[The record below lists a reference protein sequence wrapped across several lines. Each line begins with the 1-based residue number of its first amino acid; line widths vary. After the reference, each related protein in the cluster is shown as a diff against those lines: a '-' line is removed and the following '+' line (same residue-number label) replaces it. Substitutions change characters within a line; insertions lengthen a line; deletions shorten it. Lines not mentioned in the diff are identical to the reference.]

1 MISEPDI
8 ADAKDRLR
16 QTVRERRRMVTP
28 EQAARAGRDLA
39 QGFALHCTIP
49 AKSKVSGYWPSRY
62 EIDPR
67 PLMEMLSSQGHRIC
81 LPVVVERDQP
91 LIFRAYRAREPL
103 VKGNGAM
110 VPDPAAPEFEPD
122 VLLVPLVAFDRQGG
136 RLGQGAGYYDR
147 TLEKLRQH
155 RAVQAIGIA
164 YALQEVDAVPLA
176 DYDQSLDGVLT
187 ESGYFPKG

>member
-1 MISEPDI
+1 MIQEPDI
-8 ADAKDRLR
+8 ADVKDRLR
-16 QTVRERRRMVTP
+16 HAVRERRRQVTP
-28 EQAARAGRDLA
+28 EQAAKAGRDLA
-39 QGFALHCTIP
+39 QGFARHCVIP
-49 AKSKVSGYWPSRY
+49 AKSKVSAYWPSRY

-67 PLMEMLSSQGHRIC
+67 PLMEMLSEAGHQIC

-91 LIFRAYRAREPL
+91 LIFRVYRAGDAL
-103 VKGNGAM
+103 VRGNGAM
-110 VPDPAAPEFEPD
+110 VPDPSALEIEPN

-147 TLEKLRQH
+147 TLERLRE
-155 RAVQAIGIA
+155 RGAVQAIGIA

-187 ESGYFPKG
+187 ESGYFPRG

>member
-8 ADAKDRLR
+8 ADVKDRLR
-16 QTVRERRRMVTP
+16 QSVRERRRLVTP
-28 EQAARAGRDLA
+28 EQAQKAGIDLA
-39 QGFALHCTIP
+39 QGFAKHCTIP
-49 AKSKVSGYWPSRY
+49 PKSTVSAYWPSRY

-67 PLMEMLSSQGHRIC
+67 PLMAMLSGQGHRIC

-110 VPDPAAPEFEPD
+110 VPDPAAPELEPD

-147 TLEKLRQH
+147 TLEKLRTR

-187 ESGYFPKG
+187 EQGYFPRG

>member
-8 ADAKDRLR
+8 ADVKDRLR
-16 QTVRERRRMVTP
+16 QAVRERRRLVTP
-28 EQAARAGRDLA
+28 DEAAKAGRDLA
-39 QGFALHCTIP
+39 QGFALHCAIP

-67 PLMEMLSSQGHRIC
+67 PLMAMLSGQGHRIC

-91 LIFRAYRAREPL
+91 LVFRAYRAREPL

-110 VPDPAAPEFEPD
+110 VPDPAAPELEPD
-122 VLLVPLVAFDRQGG
+122 VLLVPLVAFDRRGG

-147 TLEKLRQH
+147 TLEKLRQR

-187 ESGYFPKG
+187 EQGYFPKG